1 MSKLRIFYIFSLVIL
16 GVLLVFTVFRP
27 MVTGAQYSQV
37 QREHLLEEEDQ
48 WIIELHILN
57 NEGQDT
63 DYAINVL
70 VDGELC
76 TDRVKI
82 RSGRV
87 FRYIFHIYKDK
98 LDEGKVSLSVYK
110 ENEDTPFEQTTYYLK

>member
-1 MSKLRIFYIFSLVIL
+1 MSRFRILYLLSLVLL
-16 GVLLVFTVFRP
+16 GVLVVFTVFRP
-27 MVTGAQYSQV
+27 MVTGAEYSQV

-57 NEGQDT
+57 NERQDT
-63 DYAINVL
+63 DYTINVL

-76 TDRVKI
+76 TDKVTI

-87 FRYIFHIYKDK
+87 FKYIVHIYKDK
-98 LDEGKVSLSVYK
+98 LKEGKVSLAVCK
-110 ENEDTPFEQTTYYLK
+110 ENEATPFEQTTYYLK